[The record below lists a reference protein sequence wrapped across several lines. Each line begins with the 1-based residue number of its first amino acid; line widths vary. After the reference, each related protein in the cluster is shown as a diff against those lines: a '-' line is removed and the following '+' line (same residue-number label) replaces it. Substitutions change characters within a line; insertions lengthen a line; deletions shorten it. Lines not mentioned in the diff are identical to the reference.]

1 LIVTRNAAQ
10 QVAGRGCRESFKIG
24 GYYQNKVDALIDV
37 DGHDEF
43 VVLCASVGHI
53 EKDKKDVYQH
63 LPDLR

>member
-1 LIVTRNAAQ
+1 MRMDLYHSLSLNSVSNST
-10 QVAGRGCRESFKIG
+10 STK

-43 VVLCASVGHI
+43 VVLCALVGHI
-53 EKDKKDVYQH
+53 DKGKKDVYQH